1 MKPVLM
7 IEVQA
12 VQLDSVLHQS
22 AVVELLD
29 MYSREPMGDGQP
41 LSPRVREQLIPG
53 LKAQPHGC
61 HFLAFAQQLPVGL
74 AICFFGFSTFQA
86 KPLLNIHDLAVL
98 PAYRGRGVGR
108 ALLGAVE
115 RAARQAGCCKLTLE
129 VRGDNQIARQLY
141 QNFGFD
147 PGEHEP
153 TAMAFWTKKLM
164 PASARSESGAA
175 QVQSRD

>member
-1 MKPVLM
+1 M

-12 VQLDSVLHQS
+12 VQLDSMLHQA

-41 LSPRVREQLIPG
+41 LRPWVREQLIPG
-53 LKAQPHGC
+53 LRAQPHGC
-61 HFLAFAQQLPVGL
+61 HFLAFDQQIPVGL

-115 RAARQAGCCKLTLE
+115 QAARQAGCCKLTLE

-141 QNFGFD
+141 QNVGFD
-147 PGEHEP
+147 PGGHEP
-153 TAMAFWTKKLM
+153 AAMAFWTKRLIPA
-164 PASARSESGAA
+164 PASSEADAA
-175 QVQSRD
+175 DDRRRD